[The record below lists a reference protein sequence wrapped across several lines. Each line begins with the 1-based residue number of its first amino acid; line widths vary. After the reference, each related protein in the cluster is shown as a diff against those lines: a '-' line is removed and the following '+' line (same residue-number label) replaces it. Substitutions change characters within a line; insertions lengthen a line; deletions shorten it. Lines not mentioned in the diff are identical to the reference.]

1 MADQTAQKVTT
12 EFNAGVFT
20 ITLADP
26 DNKNALSR
34 QLTAELNQAMTQV
47 EEDDAIRVVVLTNEG
62 NTFCAGADLSERS
75 SDNRPR
81 TDDAQAAQAADPLGF
96 FGRIRTSSKPWVGRI
111 AGHAVAGGL
120 GLAACTDI
128 SVALDT
134 AKMGFSEVRIGVAP
148 AIISVICLPKMRQAQ
163 ASEAFLRGNR
173 FPATEAARLGLVNYA
188 VPADELDAKVD
199 EIVADLVLGAPQAL
213 AACKVLVNDI
223 PDKPFEDALRWAGAL
238 SGSLFESAE
247 GQEGMRAYL
256 EKRTPAWVPQNG

>member
-1 MADQTAQKVTT
+1 MDKVRT
-12 EFNAGVFT
+12 ELDAGVFT

-34 QLTAELNQAMTQV
+34 QLTAELNQAMSRV
-47 EEDDAIRVVVLTNEG
+47 EDDDEIRVVVLTNEG

-75 SDNRPR
+75 SDDRL
-81 TDDAQAAQAADPLGF
+81 DADTSDSAQAADPLGF
-96 FGRIRTSSKPWVGRI
+96 FGRIRRSKKPWVGRI

-148 AIISVICLPKMRQAQ
+148 AIISVICLPKMRQGE

-173 FPATEAARLGLVNYA
+173 FTAVEGARLGLVNYA
-188 VPADELDAKVD
+188 VPAEELDAKVD
-199 EIVADLVLGAPQAL
+199 EIVGDLVLGGPMAL
-213 AACKVLVNDI
+213 AASKVLVNDV
-223 PDKPFEDALRWAGAL
+223 PDKPFEEALRWAGNL

-247 GQEGMRAYL
+247 GQEGMKAYL
-256 EKRTPAWVPQNG
+256 EKRKPAWIPE